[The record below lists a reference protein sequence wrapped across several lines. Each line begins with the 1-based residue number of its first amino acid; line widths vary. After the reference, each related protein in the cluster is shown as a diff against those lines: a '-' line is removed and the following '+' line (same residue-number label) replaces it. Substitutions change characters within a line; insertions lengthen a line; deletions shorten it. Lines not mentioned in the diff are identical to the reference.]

1 MIASAWRS
9 TIQPTS
15 VGWMAFRPWPR
26 SSSGAP
32 TARSSAAICWLI
44 ADCVYPSRAA
54 ARLNEPSSPTAF
66 SATRWRTSTPGHIS
80 TAVINFPDIL
90 LVLIP
95 AGGSNAPVAARG
107 LSPTIGV
114 VQGTA
119 LYLGAV
125 LGAGVLILPGAA
137 ATIAGPAS
145 VVSWTFL
152 SLLGL
157 PLA

>member
-1 MIASAWRS
+1 
-9 TIQPTS
+9 
-15 VGWMAFRPWPR
+15 MA
-26 SSSGAP
+26 G
-32 TARSSAAICWLI
+32 
-44 ADCVYPSRAA
+44 
-54 ARLNEPSSPTAF
+54 
-66 SATRWRTSTPGHIS
+66 
-80 TAVINFPDIL
+80 
-90 LVLIP
+90 
-95 AGGSNAPVAARG
+95 RG

-145 VVSWTFL
+145 VVSWTLL

-157 PLA
+157 PLALAFAALAARYPDAGGVASFAARALTSTISEPSRKRARSRSWMVESTKIEAPYVGGGS